1 MDDNERE
8 ERDGCIVPRMLW
20 TKWTRNQT
28 AEVLLVELK
37 QRDVKHLFV
46 VESHHAQDVNNIYI
60 PERCILDFDTD
71 EYVLVRVVEEM
82 PPKATKITL
91 QPLDNELYHCDIASA
106 VGEHLSK
113 WNILTKNTTLTV
125 PLQELGGFLV
135 DIFVKEIEPAE
146 TVLLRGEV
154 PLELA
159 ESLETVHEWTAN
171 VGPPQSQRPPTP
183 VARPPQLLSNPIIDA
198 NESMIPLPAQPEQNY
213 EQPYKRSRQA
223 PTNTFVPF
231 SGAGRRHCDP

>member
-60 PERCILDFDTD
+60 PERCVMDFDTE
-71 EYVLVRVVEEM
+71 EYVLVKVLTEM

-106 VGEHLSK
+106 VGEYLSK

-159 ESLETVHEWTAN
+159 ESLETVHEWTVP
-171 VGPPQSQRPPTP
+171 VGPPASQRPPTP
-183 VARPPQLLSNPIIDA
+183 VVRGPSLLSNPIIGAD
-198 NESMIPLPAQPEQNY
+198 ESMIPLPAQPEQNY
-213 EQPYKRSRQA
+213 EQPQKRSR
-223 PTNTFVPF
+223 PTPTGFVPF
-231 SGAGRRHCDP
+231 SGAGRRLGDP